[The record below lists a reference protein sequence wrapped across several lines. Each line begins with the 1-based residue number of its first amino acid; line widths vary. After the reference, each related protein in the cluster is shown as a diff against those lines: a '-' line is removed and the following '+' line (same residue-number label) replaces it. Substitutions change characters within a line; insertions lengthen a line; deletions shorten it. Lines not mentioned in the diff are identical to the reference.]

1 MKTRDLILLALVIG
15 GGYWYYK
22 KYMQKPQVTQPGTPD
37 VPGAEN
43 ISVKED
49 MVKAATEQLNSSN
62 SVNISILD
70 QIKEMNKPTPVITY
84 QKFYKPD
91 IDAANPEQS
100 YQTFYASINGKR
112 MGVPYLL

>member
-37 VPGAEN
+37 VPGKET
-43 ISVKED
+43 ISVKE
-49 MVKAATEQLNSSN
+49 ATEQLNSSN
-62 SVNISILD
+62 SVNMSILD
-70 QIKEMNKPTPVITY
+70 QIKEMNKPVDVISY
-84 QKFYKPD
+84 QKYYKPD

-100 YQTFYASINGKR
+100 YQSFYATINGKR
-112 MGVPYLL
+112 IGVPYLL